1 MEQKGGKSKNICVK
15 ENGRTYFMNE
25 TFYLFLSRKEQQQ
38 VLQNLEQRGFLW
50 ESGKKPTDFP
60 AVQNIILRIDRN
72 GKKIEYIL

>member
-1 MEQKGGKSKNICVK
+1 
-15 ENGRTYFMNE
+15 MNE

-60 AVQNIILRIDRN
+60 AVQNIILRIERN
-72 GKKIEYIL
+72 GKKIEYVL

>member
-1 MEQKGGKSKNICVK
+1 MEQKGGKSKNNCVK

-60 AVQNIILRIDRN
+60 RLQNLILSIDKT
-72 GKKIEYIL
+72 GKKIKYIV

>member
-1 MEQKGGKSKNICVK
+1 
-15 ENGRTYFMNE
+15 MNE

-60 AVQNIILRIDRN
+60 SVQNIILRIDRN
-72 GKKIEYIL
+72 GKKIEYVL

>member
-1 MEQKGGKSKNICVK
+1 
-15 ENGRTYFMNE
+15 MNE

-50 ESGKKPTDFP
+50 KSGKKPTDFP

-72 GKKIEYIL
+72 GKKIEYVL

>member
-1 MEQKGGKSKNICVK
+1 
-15 ENGRTYFMNE
+15 MNE

-60 AVQNIILRIDRN
+60 AVQNIILVFHAST
-72 GKKIEYIL
+72 ILTMLSELRKESFIHEKQKGNKSDGNIH